1 MPLRQP
7 LTYLELYTPL
17 KMLILKV
24 QKCILKFQNTV
35 IGLQFKHFP
44 YKLFFKER
52 LYFFHN

>member
-24 QKCILKFQNTV
+24 QKCILKGSSYDATV
-35 IGLQFKHFP
+35 VWYHSWIQPLDLVLVTTVG
-44 YKLFFKER
+44 
-52 LYFFHN
+52 